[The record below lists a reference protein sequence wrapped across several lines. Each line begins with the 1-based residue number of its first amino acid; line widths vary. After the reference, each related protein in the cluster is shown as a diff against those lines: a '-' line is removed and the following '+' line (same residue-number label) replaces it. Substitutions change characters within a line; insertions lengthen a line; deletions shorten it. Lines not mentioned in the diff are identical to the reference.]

1 MEEAVVVTETCR
13 AVHEISEAWRR
24 FTSKKA
30 ACGDMWS
37 ITWRGCSGTAGSS
50 ARSCGHQGIN
60 VTETCCPKTSQCAS
74 QMLLFEALYSLW
86 TRGLALGGGQA
97 FTGYNGS
104 EDDCSCKDV

>member
-30 ACGDMWS
+30 E
-37 ITWRGCSGTAGSS
+37 ISGASPGEVAVEQPEAVQDPVVIKAS
-50 ARSCGHQGIN
+50 
-60 VTETCCPKTSQCAS
+60 TETCCPKTSLSAS
-74 QMLLFEALYSLW
+74 EMLLFEALYLLW

-97 FTGYNGS
+97 FTGYGS
-104 EDDCSCKDV
+104 EDDCSCKDL